1 MYFTI
6 MKKVLYSKYFLEMMC
21 NVTLQ
26 YMLSVGAGEDTALR
40 DFSINNI

>member
-1 MYFTI
+1 
-6 MKKVLYSKYFLEMMC
+6 MMC

-26 YMLSVGAGEDTALR
+26 YVLYVGAGEGTALR

>member
-1 MYFTI
+1 
-6 MKKVLYSKYFLEMMC
+6 MMC

-26 YMLSVGAGEDTALR
+26 YVLSVEAGEDTALR